1 MCAAVVERSSY
12 RSPLSARYA
21 SPEMSFNFSEL
32 KKFSTWRQLWVYL
45 AKAEKV
51 SKKRYIKP
59 VTHAL
64 ETDARNRRH
73 KFDARYWRQF
83 FVPIASGTKKWRGF
97 MASKFMADDQDATL
111 FIEL

>member
-1 MCAAVVERSSY
+1 MLLLLVDKSCFRVKKTVCAAVMERSSY

-51 SKKRYIKP
+51 STI
-59 VTHAL
+59 AL
-64 ETDARNRRH
+64 GGRLPNRTAT
-73 KFDARYWRQF
+73 K
-83 FVPIASGTKKWRGF
+83 SG
-97 MASKFMADDQDATL
+97 
-111 FIEL
+111 

>member
-1 MCAAVVERSSY
+1 MHSFCVVVYSFLVKFRCFKAKMCATVVERSSY

-51 SKKRYIKP
+51 SICCC
-59 VTHAL
+59 
-64 ETDARNRRH
+64 
-73 KFDARYWRQF
+73 
-83 FVPIASGTKKWRGF
+83 
-97 MASKFMADDQDATL
+97 
-111 FIEL
+111 

>member
-51 SKKRYIKP
+51 SKKPYAHDIL
-59 VTHAL
+59 T
-64 ETDARNRRH
+64 RNW
-73 KFDARYWRQF
+73 YQF
-83 FVPIASGTKKWRGF
+83 LVSMSWV
-97 MASKFMADDQDATL
+97 L
-111 FIEL
+111 H